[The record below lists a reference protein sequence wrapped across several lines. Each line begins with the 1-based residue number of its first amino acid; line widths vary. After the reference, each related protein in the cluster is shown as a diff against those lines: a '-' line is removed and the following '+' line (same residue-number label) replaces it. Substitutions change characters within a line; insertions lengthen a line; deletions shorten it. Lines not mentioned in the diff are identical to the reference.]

1 MNFWFIIFYSK
12 IQIHNFSFH
21 QNSNLG
27 RKWQKCIIWQVFIKI
42 LILGKNLEFFVG
54 VVGLVARPTGGIID
68 FASGTFDSVK
78 RVTETQE
85 EVVRKRSP
93 RFLHSDGVVRN
104 YNKRHA
110 DGCKYLRELE
120 KGKYADSDSY
130 VTHELIQS
138 DRPSVLLVSNRRILF
153 MSYQSVLG
161 NWTTDWEYEYKDI
174 TGPPTIGKT
183 EVKLFQQLWK
193 KIVKM
198 SFHLDDFFSQIFKFN
213 RFFFFF

>member
-1 MNFWFIIFYSK
+1 MYRAIDRK
-12 IQIHNFSFH
+12 FS
-21 QNSNLG
+21 
-27 RKWQKCIIWQVFIKI
+27 I
-42 LILGKNLEFFVG
+42 LLKFFFFLG

-120 KGKYADSDSY
+120 KGKYADSDLY
-130 VTHELIQS
+130 VTHQLIDKS

-161 NWTTDWEYEYKDI
+161 NWTTDWEYLYADI
-174 TGPPTIGKT
+174 TGPPAIGK
-183 EVKLFQQLWK
+183 VKYFGA
-193 KIVKM
+193 KIR
-198 SFHLDDFFSQIFKFN
+198 IFCKN
-213 RFFFFF
+213 CRYRET

>member
-1 MNFWFIIFYSK
+1 MGKKRREAIKKRGNQNFRESLARSSK
-12 IQIHNFSFH
+12 GLAMGIVEGVTGVATKPYQGARDDGVGGFFK
-21 QNSNLG
+21 G
-27 RKWQKCIIWQVFIKI
+27 V
-42 LILGKNLEFFVG
+42 GKG

-85 EVVRKRSP
+85 
-93 RFLHSDGVVRN
+93 GVVRN

-120 KGKYADSDSY
+120 RGKYADSDSY

-161 NWTTDWEYEYKDI
+161 NWTTDW
-174 TGPPTIGKT
+174 
-183 EVKLFQQLWK
+183 
-193 KIVKM
+193 
-198 SFHLDDFFSQIFKFN
+198 
-213 RFFFFF
+213 

>member
-1 MNFWFIIFYSK
+1 M
-12 IQIHNFSFH
+12 
-21 QNSNLG
+21 
-27 RKWQKCIIWQVFIKI
+27 
-42 LILGKNLEFFVG
+42 
-54 VVGLVARPTGGIID
+54 VGLVARPTGGIID

-120 KGKYADSDSY
+120 KGKYADSDLY
-130 VTHELIQS
+130 VTHQLIDKS

-161 NWTTDWEYEYKDI
+161 NWTTDWEYLYADI
-174 TGPPTIGKT
+174 TGPPAIGK
-183 EVKLFQQLWK
+183 VKYFGAK
-193 KIVKM
+193 IRVFVKIVGTGRPN
-198 SFHLDDFFSQIFKFN
+198 KF
-213 RFFFFF
+213 